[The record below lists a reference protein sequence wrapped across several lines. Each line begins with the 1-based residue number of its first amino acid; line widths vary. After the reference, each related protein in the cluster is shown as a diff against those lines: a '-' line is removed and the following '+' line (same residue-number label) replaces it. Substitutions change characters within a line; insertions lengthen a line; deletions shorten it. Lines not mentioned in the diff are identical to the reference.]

1 MFWDFGKVSFAYKY
15 PSDGQIFGAEKLGKT
30 AKLLPFFIR
39 KICSLGRE
47 KERRKKFENPREIRL
62 GGVRIFKLGT
72 KRKLR
77 KKWRP
82 IFLVV
87 AECGKE
93 EKEEKILV
101 EKLVSGQE

>member
-1 MFWDFGKVSFAYKY
+1 MGLKIGKNNQTLA
-15 PSDGQIFGAEKLGKT
+15 IFHQKNPQPWKRE
-30 AKLLPFFIR
+30 
-39 KICSLGRE
+39 RE
-47 KERRKKFENPREIRL
+47 KKKKNFENPREIRL

>member
-1 MFWDFGKVSFAYKY
+1 M
-15 PSDGQIFGAEKLGKT
+15 GKT

-39 KICSLGRE
+39 KIRSLGRE

-62 GGVRIFKLGT
+62 RGVRIFKLGT